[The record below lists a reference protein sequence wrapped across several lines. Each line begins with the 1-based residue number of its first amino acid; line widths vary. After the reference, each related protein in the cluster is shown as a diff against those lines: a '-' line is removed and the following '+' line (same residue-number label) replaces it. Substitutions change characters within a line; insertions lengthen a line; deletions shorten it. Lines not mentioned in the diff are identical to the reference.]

1 MIKIGFSEKTRGR
14 CWIGTIHVKNME
26 KAGLEKKQYESPEYV
41 AEHFIRLWE
50 ESGKQRKAAI
60 AVCVSSTGC
69 YHCHIACY
77 GNTTTLKKVAK
88 TLCDAHVEPQ
98 LGGKKALTDYICKEG
113 KYAEK
118 GEQILY
124 TKGLEVIQDKQGA
137 RSDLEDIE
145 ELLEAGLTPEEIYEE
160 SFRYRRYEK
169 MIKSHYL
176 AKRIAETPLIKNMW
190 NEYHFGKSGTGKTH
204 TYVKLCEI
212 FSPEEVY
219 LCNDYANS
227 GSSGGGFDFY
237 ANNPAKIVLLD
248 EFRGNIPYA
257 QLLSMLDV
265 YSRNQQ
271 HCRFQNTYNLWENVI
286 ICSIYPP
293 EEVYRFMV
301 DDTRRNLDTIRQFF
315 RRLDVIVYHYKNKEG
330 EYKTFEMPAS
340 EYSSA
345 DDIMTRAELYETGF
359 ICSEKLSI
367 VHQQKEDESA
377 SHIKEEANISDSTDC
392 TQKELGEV
400 NHG

>member
-1 MIKIGFSEKTRGR
+1 MGFSPKTRGR
-14 CWIGTIHVKNME
+14 CWVGTIHVTNME
-26 KAGLEKKQYESPEYV
+26 KAGLEKKQYECPEYL
-41 AEHFIRLWE
+41 AEYFIRLWE
-50 ESGKQRKAAI
+50 ESGAKREAAI

-77 GNTTTLKKVAK
+77 GNTTTLKKVSK
-88 TLCDAHVEPQ
+88 ILFDSHIEPQ
-98 LGGKKALTDYICKEG
+98 LGGKQALTAYICKEG
-113 KYAEK
+113 DYAEK
-118 GEQILY
+118 GEQVLY
-124 TKGLEVIQDKQGA
+124 TKGLEVIQDRQGL
-137 RSDLEDIE
+137 RSDLEVIE
-145 ELLEAGLTPEEIYEE
+145 ELLEEGLTPEQIYAE

-176 AKRIAETPLIKNMW
+176 AKRIAEIPLIKTMW
-190 NEYHFGKSGTGKTH
+190 NEYHFGRSGSGKT
-204 TYVKLCEI
+204 YSYFKLCEI

-301 DDTRRNLDTIRQFF
+301 DDTKKNIDSISQFF
-315 RRLDVIVYHYKNKEG
+315 RRLNVIG
-330 EYKTFEMPAS
+330 
-340 EYSSA
+340 
-345 DDIMTRAELYETGF
+345 
-359 ICSEKLSI
+359 LS
-367 VHQQKEDESA
+367 
-377 SHIKEEANISDSTDC
+377 
-392 TQKELGEV
+392 L
-400 NHG
+400 

>member
-1 MIKIGFSEKTRGR
+1 MGFSPKTRGR
-14 CWIGTIHVKNME
+14 CWVGTIHVTNME
-26 KAGLEKKQYESPEYV
+26 KAGLEKKQYECPEYL
-41 AEHFIRLWE
+41 AEYFIRLWE
-50 ESGKQRKAAI
+50 ESGAKREAAI

-77 GNTTTLKKVAK
+77 GNTTTLKKVSK
-88 TLCDAHVEPQ
+88 ILFDSHIEPQ
-98 LGGKKALTDYICKEG
+98 LGGKQALTAYICKEG
-113 KYAEK
+113 DYAEK
-118 GEQILY
+118 GEQVLY
-124 TKGLEVIQDKQGA
+124 TKGLEVIQDRQGL
-137 RSDLEDIE
+137 RSDLEVIE
-145 ELLEAGLTPEEIYEE
+145 ELLEEGLTPEQIYAE

-176 AKRIAETPLIKNMW
+176 AKRIAEIPLIKTMW
-190 NEYHFGKSGTGKTH
+190 NEYHFGRSGSGKT
-204 TYVKLCEI
+204 YSYFKLCEI

-301 DDTRRNLDTIRQFF
+301 DDTKKNIDSISQFF
-315 RRLDVIVYHYKNKEG
+315 RRLNVIVYHYKNKEG
-330 EYKTFEMPAS
+330 EYKSFEMPAC
-340 EYSSA
+340 EYSCA
-345 DDIMTRAELYETGF
+345 EEMIKKAELYEAGI

-367 VHQQKEDESA
+367 VHQKKVDEVVSHVQKQIDT
-377 SHIKEEANISDSTDC
+377 SDSTDSI
-392 TQKELGEV
+392 QKKF
-400 NHG
+400 